1 MPFDSE
7 GKFSRLHNWED
18 DRINDIDIVTDHH
31 DEEDDNLAE
40 GLSLT
45 LLRDG
50 RVPMQAN
57 FDVGNFQIKNLASG
71 NLDNDATNKKQM
83 DTAINNLRDLL
94 TGIINCS
101 AVLGDIKASAQQED
115 HDNWLLC
122 DGREVNRSDYADLY
136 AVVGDA
142 FGAGNEVTTFN
153 LPDCRGI
160 VLRGVDNGRGFDDG
174 RILGSYQEDSI
185 GEHHHW
191 VANGANSGGNND
203 ISPEKTLTGN
213 GTGEWYGAY
222 LRGSPDPAT
231 GGKSSGVKGV
241 ENVVA
246 ETRMKNLAIN
256 YFIKAKKE

>member
-57 FDVGNFQIKNLASG
+57 LDIGNFQIKNLAQGS
-71 NLDNDATNKKQM
+71 LDNDATNKKQV
-83 DTAINNLRDLL
+83 DTAIKNLRELL
-94 TGIINCS
+94 TGVINCS
-101 AVLGDIKASAQQED
+101 SVVGDIKASARQED

-122 DGREVNRSDYADLY
+122 DGREVSRDDYADLY
-136 AVVGDA
+136 AVIGDV
-142 FGAGNEVTTFN
+142 FGCGNEVTTFN
-153 LPDCRGI
+153 LPDCRGV
-160 VLRGVDNGRGFDDG
+160 VLRGVDNGRGFDNE
-174 RILGSYQEDSI
+174 RVLGSYQADSI
-185 GEHHHW
+185 GEHYHW
-191 VANGANSGGNND
+191 VANATNNGSNND
-203 ISPEKTLTGN
+203 ISPERTLTGN
-213 GTGEWYGAY
+213 STGEWYGAF
-222 LRGSPDPAT
+222 LRGSTEPAT

-241 ENVVA
+241 DVVVA